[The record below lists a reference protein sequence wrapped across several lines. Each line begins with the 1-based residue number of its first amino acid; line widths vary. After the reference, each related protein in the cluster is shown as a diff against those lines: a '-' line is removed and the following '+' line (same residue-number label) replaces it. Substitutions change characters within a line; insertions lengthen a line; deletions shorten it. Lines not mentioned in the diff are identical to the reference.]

1 MTITQWERHSMP
13 QFMVLCTSYQFAPLP
28 SYSQAVA
35 MVMDDNLDDESN
47 LF

>member
-1 MTITQWERHSMP
+1 MGETQYASVYG
-13 QFMVLCTSYQFAPLP
+13 FVTDYQFAPPP